1 MLEFSGFGQKVPIEL
16 DDSHSPKTVRAI
28 IDKLPIR
35 TTINDR
41 WGDELYTD
49 ETPVK
54 VGEENAKSAVSLMD
68 MAYWPEGGAPCF
80 F

>member
-1 MLEFSGFGQKVPIEL
+1 MKKTVTLEFSEFGQKVPIEL

-35 TTINDR
+35 TSINNR

-54 VGEENAKSAVSLMD
+54 VDEENAKPAVSLMD
-68 MAYWPEGGAPCF
+68 VEY
-80 F
+80 